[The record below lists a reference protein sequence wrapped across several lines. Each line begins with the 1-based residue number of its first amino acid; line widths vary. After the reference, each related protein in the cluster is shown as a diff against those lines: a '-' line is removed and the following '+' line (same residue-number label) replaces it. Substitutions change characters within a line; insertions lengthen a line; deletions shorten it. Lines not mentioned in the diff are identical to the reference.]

1 MQKSLETILQDISL
15 DDMPT
20 EWQWQQETIKQFS
33 ADKSLFLF
41 QQRAIENALKT
52 LWLWQPRGRNTKSL
66 SKLYEENEIQDIEEK
81 DVNRMGFW
89 MATGSGKTLVIVK
102 AVEMLSMLMRRGN
115 IRERRDILFLVYR
128 DNLIDQFK
136 KHIDEYNVYNPYK
149 RINLCNL
156 RDYEDI
162 KRNNA
167 LSFSAD
173 EVNLFYY
180 RADLFL
186 EKKSTA
192 RKINPRNY
200 YNNGNWFVLLDEAHR
215 GDHRDSTLKKIYNNF
230 SRNGFIFN
238 FSATFT
244 DDIDLKTCA
253 FNFNLEKFIQE
264 GFGKQI
270 YVSRQSIE
278 GFREKDDFSNIE
290 KQRVVLKTLILQ
302 TYINKQ
308 YKKIK
313 QSSDGLYHKPLLL
326 TITNTVN
333 EISRTS
339 NEAVKQKSD
348 LRLFFSEI
356 EKVANNKIRE
366 GLFEA
371 AISELKGE
379 IKDAR
384 YLFGSKEVKIDNK
397 KLSKIRYADILQ
409 SVFNT
414 KKGGNIEVIYMKGN
428 NQEIAFKVTNS
439 DKPFALIRIGDI
451 DKWRKDILLEGYE
464 KTVHYD
470 GGSFFEMLNQ
480 PSSDINILM
489 GSRTFYEGWD
499 SNRPNIILFVNIGLG
514 RDAKKFV
521 LQSVGRGVRIEPEKG
536 KRKRL
541 QSLSNA
547 NNINQSTYEAAQGSA
562 HALESLF
569 VFGTNAENI
578 RKIIGSLQTKEGEE
592 TFELGEKFGRNPDAM
607 NKLLLI
613 PVYEESN
620 KTFVDKKIRYPISES
635 DLDSAKKL
643 FGKLSDIN
651 ILVKYENSNPKT
663 LQKIRSK
670 LKTMQSYKETR
681 SIGNPEL
688 VVGNLLNFFNL
699 RSEEFNKFDELK
711 ESHIV
716 HFAKIKFS
724 GKRDDFEILKERISI
739 IADEPKKKHELKRIF
754 DGGKQDEYDRQ
765 NSLFEK
771 AKEFEVDGK
780 KFDIKY
786 LARHYYHPLL
796 VSNEEK
802 TTYLKHIID
811 VESERRFIEKLES
824 SAGAWDDKFDWWMFS
839 KLDETLDKVYIPYYN
854 GTQNRYARFHPD
866 FIFWFENAR
875 GYHILF
881 LDPKGTTHTSYQHKA
896 DGYKG
901 LFGTAGEEKVLREHG
916 RNIRVYLRF
925 FGDDGSTAPEGYEN
939 YWINEVSAIPK
950 ILDGND

>member
-1 MQKSLETILQDISL
+1 MQKSLETILQDIYL
-15 DDMPT
+15 DALPI
-20 EWQWQQETIKQFS
+20 EWQWQEDEFKQFS
-33 ADKSLFLF
+33 ENKWLFPF
-41 QQRAIENALKT
+41 QRTAIENALKT
-52 LWLWQPRGRNTKSL
+52 LWLWQSHNMNKGTFAE
-66 SKLYEENEIQDIEEK
+66 LYEKNDIQGVTEK

-102 AVEMLSMLMRRGN
+102 IIEMLSMLMKRGN

-136 KHIDEYNVYNPYK
+136 KHIDEYNLYNPYK
-149 RINLCNL
+149 RINLYNL

-162 KRNNA
+162 KRDNA

-215 GDHRDSTLKKIYNNF
+215 GDHRDSTLKNIYNKF

-270 YVSRQSIE
+270 YVSGQSIE
-278 GFREKDDFSNIE
+278 GFREKDDFSDME

-302 TYINKQ
+302 TYINQQ

-313 QSSDGLYHKPLLL
+313 QYSDGLYHKPLLL

-366 GLFEA
+366 DLFDA

-379 IKDAR
+379 LKDAR
-384 YLFGSKEVKIDNK
+384 YLFGSEEIEIDNK
-397 KLSKIRYADILQ
+397 KLSKIRYADILK

-414 KKGGNIEVIYMKGN
+414 KKGGSIEVIYMKGN

-451 DKWRKDILLEGYE
+451 DKWRKDILLDGYE

-547 NNINQSTYEAAQGSA
+547 AEIDKGTYEAAQGSA

-578 RKIIGSLQTKEGEE
+578 RKIIGSLQTEEEGE
-592 TFELGEKFGRNPDAM
+592 TFELGEEFGTSPDARD
-607 NKLLLI
+607 KLLLI

-620 KTFVDKKIRYPISES
+620 KTFVDEEIKYPISKE
-635 DLDSAKKL
+635 DLDSVKKL
-643 FGKLSDIN
+643 FDRLSDKN
-651 ILVKYENSNPKT
+651 ILAKYKSGTPRT

-670 LKTMQSYKETR
+670 IKNMDEYQETR

-688 VVGNLLNFFNL
+688 VADRLLRFFSL
-699 RSEEFNKFDELK
+699 RSEEFNKFDKLK

-716 HFAKIKFS
+716 HFTKIKFS
-724 GKRDDFEILKERISI
+724 GQRDDFETLKERISI
-739 IADEPKKKHELKRIF
+739 MREKPKKEKELDRLFGEKTRY
-754 DGGKQDEYDRQ
+754 EYDRQ
-765 NSLFEK
+765 SLLFEK
-771 AKEFEVDGK
+771 AKKFEVEGK

-786 LARHYYHPLL
+786 LAHHYYHPLL

-811 VESERRFIEKLES
+811 VESERDFIKKLEDE
-824 SAGAWDDKFDWWMFS
+824 ADAWDNKFDWWMFS

-854 GTQNRYARFHPD
+854 GTQNKYAKFHPD

-881 LDPKGTTHTSYQHKA
+881 MDPKGAAHVDYQFKA
-896 DGYKG
+896 DGYRD
-901 LFGTAGEEKVLREHG
+901 LFGTVGEEKILREHG
-916 RNIRVYLRF
+916 KDIRVYLRF
-925 FGDDGSTAPEGYEN
+925 FGTDKNKVPRSHKN
-939 YWINEVSAIPK
+939 YWIDKISAIPE
-950 ILDGND
+950 ILDGSG